1 MSQSQSNNFS
11 VSNIFRKSRPSEK
24 VALALSTCFGI
35 GLLPLAPGTF
45 ATMAAA
51 PLILGLNILGIWYSV
66 FALVAVTVIAVW
78 ASNLSCVLIG
88 RNDPQ
93 EVVIDEIAGFLVT
106 MLLVPPTWLAL
117 GTGFVLFRVFDIVK
131 PYPIKKVERWRG
143 GFGIVMDDLL
153 AGFYANLCVRIILSL
168 LDAM

>member
-1 MSQSQSNNFS
+1 
-11 VSNIFRKSRPSEK
+11 
-24 VALALSTCFGI
+24 
-35 GLLPLAPGTF
+35 
-45 ATMAAA
+45 MAAA

-78 ASNLSCVLIG
+78 ASHLSCVLIG

-93 EVVIDEIAGFLVT
+93 EVVIDEIAGFLDT

-117 GTGFVLFRVFDIVK
+117 ATGFVLFRVFDIVK

-153 AGFYANLCVRIILSL
+153 AGVYANLCVRIILFL
-168 LDAM
+168 LNAI